1 MKNLPILLLCLFFTL
16 KIYAQSGNTC
26 ADAIPITL
34 PLINNNFTTC
44 NSQNNFNAPSPG
56 SCFLPSETVNQYASG
71 PDMFFYF
78 VPTVSACYNIIPY
91 TASAST
97 NASVFVYE
105 GCPEEF
111 NCVGGSVF
119 FLDGLFLTAGH
130 TYTIIVSNKTELGG
144 NNCIDFQLYITN
156 PDDAPDN
163 DICAGIAPIAGYAN
177 NFNASSCGE
186 PNSWSPELNG
196 IDCAGG
202 DWTSNE
208 NGMWYQ
214 FNNPSTQN
222 VDITA
227 YNINCTGINGND
239 NTLQMGV
246 WTNTGTCDL
255 SQETFVTCLVAV
267 GTGTVSMPNLTA
279 GNYYLFIDGNAA
291 SLCSWSFYS
300 PNICIPP
307 AVTFNTINPDCNT
320 NNGAIQAVIQPNP
333 PPNGVSYSVLWNT
346 GSTNNVINNLGPG
359 SYTVTVTSNSVGQSC
374 ATVATVTLQSTNI
387 QASATNTGP
396 VCINEPVFLSA
407 TGGVSYSWA
416 GSGITAANQNTTN
429 PNVALTAGGV
439 ETYTVTIT
447 DALGCTTTASTTIG
461 IVSFPVQIDAPSIAC
476 LNQNVDLTALGG
488 TSYLWSNP
496 SGSIVSNQATLSI
509 STVTPQSAGT
519 YAVTVTGIAGC
530 TNTATTTLN
539 LGQATAT
546 IIAPNSFCFND
557 TLHLTAT
564 GGSSYLW
571 SGPAGFSS
579 TLPNPII
586 YNTTQFDAGTYGVT
600 VTGTGG
606 CTAMAEQIISLSN
619 VNATASNSS
628 PVCEPNSFQLFAT
641 GGVSYAW
648 SDTHGYTS
656 SDQNP
661 IITDTYMNLSDFYT
675 VTVTNANGCTRTA
688 STMVTVNGINAIVTN
703 NSPVCTGQ
711 TVQLSAN
718 NGVSYSWSGA
728 NGFVSNLPNPTINN
742 ATIANAGTYTVT
754 ITGINGCSTTQTTT
768 VVISQP
774 NITLTAN
781 NNTLCVGK
789 NLSITASGGQ
799 SYNWTL
805 PNNTTYNQDN
815 LTINN
820 VLLTDA
826 GVYNVTAT
834 DSIGCTATESIIIN
848 VTNFATTATNNSP
861 LCIENTLQL
870 NATGGVLYSWQGANN
885 FTSTEQNPIINA
897 ANTANA
903 GTYTVTV
910 TNSNGCITSTT
921 TTVTINQAV
930 ASAST
935 INPACFGNDLLLT
948 ANGGVSYS
956 WAGSNGFSSAQQ
968 NPIISN
974 TTALQTG
981 TYTVTVTNANS
992 CTATAST
999 TANIPALLQAT
1010 IVSQN
1015 VNCFSANNGQATAN
1029 ANGGTGSVAFLWSE
1043 GSTTNS
1049 INQLLPN
1056 TYTLTVTDANGCT
1069 TSTQTQITQPAPI
1082 NINISPTNATCFGNT
1097 GSLSVT
1103 STNGVSPYVYAWNNS
1118 LPPDS
1123 VLQNIAPNNYTL
1135 TVTDANGCTQT
1146 AQTQI
1151 TQPSPIAITANTTN
1165 VLCFGELTGQ
1175 IAANATGG
1183 TGVFSYQW
1191 SNGGSISSALNN
1203 IAAGAYTLTVTDTNQ
1218 CTQTATYNITQ
1229 NTPLQGNIFADE
1241 VLCFGGTTNLFAT
1254 ALGSTMPY
1262 SFVWSDTTQTLPSLL
1277 NVTAGTYTVTIT
1289 DANQCNT
1296 TNQITV
1302 TQPTALNLV
1311 PTNTNVACF
1320 GTSTGSISANA
1331 TNGTPPYSYTWSNT
1345 PQNINSQNN
1354 LSIGT
1359 YSITV
1364 TDANNCSIAQNI
1376 AINQPDSLNI
1386 TANVLPAICYQ
1397 TQTGAI
1403 NTNVSGGS
1411 IPYTYTWS
1419 NNANTPN
1426 LINVLADT
1434 YTLTVSDV
1442 VGCTKSISLTITQ
1455 PDTLIITTSPT
1466 DIVCNGQQTGSIATT
1481 TIGGTTPYFYTWSN
1495 NLPPTPNQTNSLLPN
1510 TYTVTVTDLNGCTS
1524 TSSANINQPTPIAI
1538 TVSTTNAN
1546 CGQANGSATLNVSG
1560 GTGSNYTYTWQ
1571 DNLSTTNTCSNLL
1584 ANVYNVTVTDE
1595 VACTQTI
1602 SVAITN
1608 NNAPQITDTTLV
1620 NTTCTQANGSISL
1633 TVTAIGAV
1641 DYVWSANTNAGNT
1654 PTVSNLLADTYAVT
1668 ITDQNNCNAIAV
1680 FTLTNAPSPQ
1690 LTIQSQ
1696 NNTTC
1701 GFNNGQITANAT
1713 GGTGTLTYQW
1723 SNGGSSSSAQNNLA
1737 AGTYTLTVTD
1747 INQCTD
1753 TISSTIQSSVAPT
1766 IDLLSLVNTS
1776 CNQANGSI
1784 TVSAQNTIG
1793 AITYVWADAVSNS
1806 STASNL
1812 NAGTY
1817 TLTITDQNQCTIL
1830 QNFVIVAEPAPSLSI
1845 TNAQNPTC
1853 EQANGSLT
1861 ATVQNAIGAVSYQ
1874 WNIANANTQTINNLP
1889 EGTYTVTIT
1898 DQLSCTAS
1906 ALASISNQQS
1916 PQIVNNTISPDNCN
1930 QQNGTVQINAIGG
1943 TGALVFVWSDA
1954 VSNTS
1959 TATNL
1964 SSGSY
1969 TVTVTDQNQCFDS
1982 LTVFIPQTSSPQI
1995 SNTQTTNA
2003 NCNQSDGSISITA
2016 TGGTGNLS
2024 YTWSNTPANTPN
2036 LTNLTTGN
2044 YTVTITDEVQCSTT
2058 QTIAVLNNDAPTI
2071 QSIDTTPSTCNN
2083 NNGTAQ
2089 INLTGGTGTLSYVW
2103 TDAVSTTNS
2112 ATNLSAQNYTVT
2124 ITDQSQCS
2132 AIATFTINNQAA
2144 PQVIDTQITNAS
2156 CGNNNGTISITTTGG
2171 TGNLVYTWTDLV
2183 SNTNIANNLSPQTYT
2198 VTITDQNACSTT
2210 TTAVIVNQ
2218 NAPNITDTQIT
2229 NATCGNANGSAT
2241 ITVTGGSPPISYT
2254 WTDAVSTTNTA
2265 NNLSA
2270 QTYTITITDSNQC
2283 SNIVNVVVDDTPSPQ
2298 IDSLQLTPTT
2308 CGSAN
2313 GSITIWASNGTGAL
2327 SYFWA
2332 DAVSGITD
2340 NVANNLSAGTYSV
2353 TITDQN
2359 ACSTNTTAIIVNQN
2373 APNITN
2379 TQITNATCGN
2389 ANGSATITVT
2399 GGTPPISYTWT
2410 DAVSTTNTANNLSA
2424 QTYTITVTDSN
2435 QCSNIVNVVV
2445 DDTPLPQIDSLQ
2457 LTPTTCGSANGSITI
2472 WASNGTGALSYIW
2485 ADAVSSVASA
2495 QNLNAGTYS
2504 VTITDANNCSIN
2516 TTATIAQQDAPTL
2529 SVLFA
2534 TPTNCNTSNGQ
2545 IDMQVT
2551 GGTSP
2556 FVYTWTDAVS
2566 NTNTA
2571 TNLAAGTYTLTVTD
2585 ANNCTATQTANVQ
2598 ATLLAPQAQCSTPTD
2613 STITVTWQTV
2623 LGVDEYI
2630 VIANGQTDT
2639 LSVTTLNY
2647 TIGNLPAD
2655 TTIQILVLAN
2665 GCGITQTDTLSCQ
2678 TLDMPPCLPVS
2689 LQITT
2694 PDSLFCEADD
2704 ALLLTALPTNGVFSG
2719 NGVAD
2724 NTFYPSQ
2731 ANIGDNILTYT
2742 YTAPDNC
2749 IYTSTQTM
2757 MVYPTPNA
2765 SFIGDTIVCIN
2776 QPSLFTFNGIAPQ
2789 NSTYQWLINSTVVG
2803 NDANLQTTFTDTS
2816 TNQISLIVTTQYG
2829 CTDTIS
2835 QPLQIATLTASTI
2848 GDTTVL
2854 FGSSIFLPTTAL
2866 SNLDAPLSYTW
2877 QSATSELSC
2886 YNCDNPQTTI
2896 TQPINTYTL
2905 LVTDSYG
2912 CLATDQVNIAVM
2924 YNNAIII
2931 PSAFS
2936 PNNDLQNDTFGILGH
2951 NIAQYELMIYNRWG
2965 NKVFSYSGTNTNQYW
2980 DGTINGIECEV
2991 GVYVYYANIIF
3002 TNGQQT
3008 IKKGNVTLIR

>member
-1 MKNLPILLLCLFFTL
+1 MKNHLLLILCFFFAI

-26 ADAIPITL
+26 ADAISITL
-34 PLINNNFTTC
+34 PLANNNFTTC
-44 NSQNNFNAPSPG
+44 NNQNNFDAPSPG
-56 SCFLPSETVNQYASG
+56 TCFSPSETVNQYATG
-71 PDMFFYF
+71 ADMFFYF
-78 VPTVSACYNIIPY
+78 VPTISACYNIIPY

-119 FLDGLFLTAGH
+119 FLDGLFLTAGT
-130 TYTIIVSNKTELGG
+130 TYTIIVSNKAEAGG

-156 PDDAPDN
+156 PDNAPPN
-163 DICAGIAPIAGYAN
+163 DICSGVVPIVGDAN

-186 PNSWSPELNG
+186 PNSWAPELNG

-267 GTGTVSMPNLTA
+267 NSGTINMPNLTA
-279 GNYYLFIDGNAA
+279 GNYYLFVDGNAA

-300 PNICIPP
+300 PSICIPP
-307 AVTFNTINPDCNT
+307 VVTFNTINPDCNT
-320 NNGAIQAVIQPNP
+320 NNGVIQAIIQPNP
-333 PPNGVSYSVLWNT
+333 PPNGVSYSLLWST
-346 GSTNNVINNLGPG
+346 GSTSSVINNLSVGT
-359 SYTVTVTSNSVGQSC
+359 YTVTVTSNDVGQSC
-374 ATVATVTLQSTNI
+374 STVATVTLQSTNI

-396 VCINEPVFLSA
+396 VCINQPVLLSA
-407 TGGVSYSWA
+407 AGGVNYSWA
-416 GSGITAANQNTTN
+416 GNGITAANQNTTN

-461 IVSFPVQIDAPSIAC
+461 IVSFPVQIDAPIIAC
-476 LNQNVDLTALGG
+476 LNQSVDLTALGG
-488 TSYLWSNP
+488 TAYTWTNP
-496 SGSIVSNQATLSI
+496 NGSVTSNQATLNI
-509 STVTPQSAGT
+509 SPIVPQNAGT
-519 YAVTVTGIAGC
+519 YTVTVTGVAGC
-530 TNTATTTLN
+530 TNIATTTLS

-546 IIAPNSFCFND
+546 ITAPNSFCFND
-557 TLHLTAT
+557 TLYLDVT
-564 GGSSYLW
+564 GGLSYEW
-571 SGPAGFSS
+571 SGPTGFSS
-579 TLPNPII
+579 SLPNPTI
-586 YNTTQFDAGTYGVT
+586 YNATQFDAGTYMVT

-606 CTAMAEQIISLSN
+606 CTATAEQSINFS
-619 VNATASNSS
+619 NATATAANSS

-641 GGVSYAW
+641 GGVSYQW
-648 SDTHGYTS
+648 SNTNGYTS

-661 IITDTYMNLSDFYT
+661 IVADTYINLSDFYT
-675 VTVTNANGCTRTA
+675 VTVTNASGCTRTA
-688 STMVTVNGINAIVTN
+688 STMVTVNGVNATVTN
-703 NSPVCTGQ
+703 NNPVCTGQ
-711 TVQLSAN
+711 TIQLSAN
-718 NGVSYSWSGA
+718 NGTSYSWNGVG
-728 NGFVSNLPNPTINN
+728 GFVSNLSNPTINN
-742 ATIANAGTYTVT
+742 ATLANAGTYTVT
-754 ITGINGCSTTQTTT
+754 ITGVNGCSTIKTTT
-768 VVISQP
+768 VVVSQP
-774 NITLTAN
+774 TITLTAN
-781 NNTLCVGK
+781 NNTVCTGQS
-789 NLSITASGGQ
+789 LSITAS
-799 SYNWTL
+799 SANTYNWIL
-805 PNNTTYNQDN
+805 PDNTTYNQAN

-820 VLLTDA
+820 VQPINA

-834 DSIGCTATESIIIN
+834 DSIGCIASESIVINIANFTATAN
-848 VTNFATTATNNSP
+848 NNSP
-861 LCIENTLQL
+861 LCSGNTLQL
-870 NATGGVLYSWQGANN
+870 NATGGVLYSWQGPDN
-885 FTSTEQNPIINA
+885 FTSTLQNPTINA
-897 ANTANA
+897 TTTANA

-910 TNSNGCITSTT
+910 TNNNGCTALAT
-921 TTVTINQAV
+921 TTVIINQAL
-930 ASAST
+930 ASANT
-935 INPACFGNDLLLT
+935 INPLCLSNDLLLT
-948 ANGGVSYS
+948 ANGGISYI
-956 WAGSNGFSSAQQ
+956 WAGDNGFSSAQQ

-1056 TYTLTVTDANGCT
+1056 TYTLTVTDANNCT
-1069 TSTQTQITQPAPI
+1069 ATTQTQITQPAPI
-1082 NINISPTNATCFGNT
+1082 NININPTNATCFGNT
-1097 GSLSVT
+1097 GSLT
-1103 STNGVSPYVYAWNNS
+1103 ATTTGGVSPYVYTWSNS

-1123 VLQNIAPNNYTL
+1123 VLQNVAPNNYTL

-1151 TQPSPIAITANTTN
+1151 TQPNPITITADTINI
-1165 VLCFGELTGQ
+1165 LCFGTSTGQ
-1175 IAANATGG
+1175 IIANATGG
-1183 TGVFSYQW
+1183 IGAFSYQW
-1191 SNGGSISSALNN
+1191 SNSTDTTSAQNN
-1203 IAAGAYTLTVTDTNQ
+1203 LTVGTYTLTVTDTNQ
-1218 CTQTATYNITQ
+1218 CTASAIYNITQ
-1229 NTPLQGNIFADE
+1229 NTPLQTTILADT
-1241 VLCFGGTTNLFAT
+1241 VFCFGNTTNLYT
-1254 ALGSTMPY
+1254 TVLGSTPPY
-1262 SFVWSDTTQTLPSLL
+1262 SFVWSNAAQTSSTLL
-1277 NVTAGTYTVTIT
+1277 NVLADTYTVTIT
-1289 DANQCNT
+1289 DANQCST

-1302 TQPTALNLV
+1302 AQPTALNL
-1311 PTNTNVACF
+1311 TLTKTDVACF
-1320 GTSTGSISANA
+1320 DTPTGNISANA
-1331 TNGTPPYSYTWSNT
+1331 TNASPPYNYTWSNT
-1345 PQNINSQNN
+1345 PQNINTQNN
-1354 LSIGT
+1354 LSTGT
-1359 YSITV
+1359 YTLTV
-1364 TDANNCSIAQNI
+1364 TDTNGCSIAQNI

-1386 TANVLPAICYQ
+1386 TANILPAGCYQ
-1397 TQTGAI
+1397 TPTGAI
-1403 NTNVSGGS
+1403 NTNVSGGT

-1455 PDTLIITTSPT
+1455 PDTLIVTTSPT
-1466 DIVCNGQQTGSIATT
+1466 NIVCNGQQTGSIATT
-1481 TIGGTTPYFYTWSN
+1481 TTGGVNPYFYTWSN
-1495 NLPPTPNQTNSLLPN
+1495 SLPPTSNQTNSLLPN
-1510 TYTVTVTDLNGCTS
+1510 TYTVTVSDLNGCTS

-1546 CGQANGSATLNVSG
+1546 CGQASGSATLTVSG

-1584 ANVYNVTVTDE
+1584 ANVYNVTITDE

-1602 SVAITN
+1602 SLAINN

-1620 NTTCTQANGSISL
+1620 NTTCGQANGSITL
-1633 TVTAIGAV
+1633 TVMGIGAI
-1641 DYVWSANTNAGNT
+1641 DYVWSANANAGNT

-1680 FTLTNAPSPQ
+1680 YALTDAPSPQ
-1690 LTIQSQ
+1690 LSIQSQ

-1701 GFNNGQITANAT
+1701 GFNNGQITANAV
-1713 GGTGTLTYQW
+1713 GGTGTLSYQW
-1723 SNGGSSSSAQNNLA
+1723 SNGGSTSSAQNNLA

-1784 TVSAQNTIG
+1784 TIATQNTIG
-1793 AITYVWADAVSNS
+1793 AVTYIWSDAVSNN
-1806 STASNL
+1806 STVSNL

-1830 QNFVIVAEPAPSLSI
+1830 QSFVVVAEPAPSLSI

-1889 EGTYTVTIT
+1889 EGTYIVTIT

-1906 ALASISNQQS
+1906 ALATISNQQS
-1916 PQIVNNTISPDNCN
+1916 PQIVNSTISPDNCN
-1930 QQNGTVQINAIGG
+1930 QQNGTAQINTIGG

-1959 TATNL
+1959 TAINL

-1969 TVTVTDQNQCFDS
+1969 TVTITDQNQCSDS
-1982 LTVFIPQTSSPQI
+1982 LTVFVPQTSSPQI

-2003 NCNQSDGSISITA
+2003 SCNQANGSISITA

-2044 YTVTITDEVQCSTT
+2044 YTVTVTDEVQCSAT
-2058 QTIAVLNNDAPTI
+2058 QTIVVLNNNAPSVQTI
-2071 QSIDTTPSTCNN
+2071 NTTPSTCNN

-2089 INLTGGTGTLSYVW
+2089 IDVIGGTGTLSYVW

-2132 AIATFTINNQAA
+2132 VIATVTINNQAA
-2144 PQVIDTQITNAS
+2144 PQITNTQTINAT
-2156 CGNNNGTISITTTGG
+2156 CGNNNGSITLTTTGG

-2183 SNTNIANNLSPQTYT
+2183 STTNTANNLSPQTYT
-2198 VTITDQNACSTT
+2198 VTITDQNGCNTN
-2210 TTAVIVNQ
+2210 TTAIIVNQ
-2218 NAPNITDTQIT
+2218 NAPQITDTQVS

-2241 ITVTGGSPPISYT
+2241 ITVTGGISPINYT

-2283 SNIVNVVVDDTPSPQ
+2283 SNVVN
-2298 IDSLQLTPTT
+2298 I
-2308 CGSAN
+2308 
-2313 GSITIWASNGTGAL
+2313 
-2327 SYFWA
+2327 
-2332 DAVSGITD
+2332 
-2340 NVANNLSAGTYSV
+2340 
-2353 TITDQN
+2353 
-2359 ACSTNTTAIIVNQN
+2359 
-2373 APNITN
+2373 
-2379 TQITNATCGN
+2379 
-2389 ANGSATITVT
+2389 
-2399 GGTPPISYTWT
+2399 
-2410 DAVSTTNTANNLSA
+2410 
-2424 QTYTITVTDSN
+2424 
-2435 QCSNIVNVVV
+2435 VV
-2445 DDTPLPQIDSLQ
+2445 DDTPLPQIDSLW
-2457 LTPTTCGSANGSITI
+2457 LSPATCGNANGSVTV
-2472 WASNGTGALSYIW
+2472 WASSGTGALSYVW
-2485 ADAVSSVASA
+2485 ADAVSNGASA

-2534 TPTNCNTSNGQ
+2534 TPTNCNTNNGQ

-2566 NTNTA
+2566 TINTA
-2571 TNLAAGTYTLTVTD
+2571 INLSAGTYTLTITD
-2585 ANNCTATQTANVQ
+2585 ANNCTAIQTADVQ
-2598 ATLLAPQAQCSTPTD
+2598 PILLTPQAQCSTQTD
-2613 STITVTWQTV
+2613 STITITWQAV

-2639 LSVTTLNY
+2639 LSATTLSY
-2647 TIGNLPAD
+2647 TISNLPAD
-2655 TTIQILVLAN
+2655 TTIQLLVSAV
-2665 GCGITQTDTLSCQ
+2665 GCGITQTDTISCQ
-2678 TLDMPPCLPVS
+2678 TLDSSPCLPLSV
-2689 LQITT
+2689 QITM
-2694 PDSLFCEADD
+2694 PDSLFCETDD
-2704 ALLLTALPTNGVFSG
+2704 VVLLTAIPTSGVFSG
-2719 NGVAD
+2719 NGVAGD
-2724 NTFYPSQ
+2724 AFYPSQ

-2749 IYTSTQTM
+2749 IYTNTQTM
-2757 MVYPTPNA
+2757 TVYENPNA

-2776 QPSLFTFNGIAPQ
+2776 QSSLFTFNGIAPQ
-2789 NSTYQWLINSTVVG
+2789 NSTYQWVINNVAVENG
-2803 NDANLQTTFTDTS
+2803 ANLQTTFTDTS
-2816 TNQISLIVTTQYG
+2816 ANEISLIVTTQYG
-2829 CTDTIS
+2829 CADTIS
-2835 QPLQIATLTASTI
+2835 QPLQIATLTANTI
-2848 GDTTVL
+2848 NDTTVL
-2854 FGSSIFLPTTAL
+2854 FGSSIFLPTIAL
-2866 SNLDAPLSYTW
+2866 SNIDAGLSYMW

-2886 YNCDNPQTTI
+2886 YNCDNPETTI

-2905 LVTDSYG
+2905 VVTDSYG
-2912 CLATDQVNIAVM
+2912 CLATDQVNIMAMYSNAV
-2924 YNNAIII
+2924 II
-2931 PSAFS
+2931 PNAFS
-2936 PNNDLQNDTFGILGH
+2936 PNNDLQNDTFGIFGH
-2951 NIAQYELMIYNRWG
+2951 NIAQYQLSIYNRWG

-2980 DGTINGIECEV
+2980 DGTVNGIECEV
-2991 GVYVYYANIIF
+2991 GVYVYHANIIF

-3008 IKKGNVTLIR
+3008 LKKGNVTLIR

>member
-1 MKNLPILLLCLFFTL
+1 
-16 KIYAQSGNTC
+16 
-26 ADAIPITL
+26 
-34 PLINNNFTTC
+34 
-44 NSQNNFNAPSPG
+44 
-56 SCFLPSETVNQYASG
+56 
-71 PDMFFYF
+71 
-78 VPTVSACYNIIPY
+78 
-91 TASAST
+91 
-97 NASVFVYE
+97 
-105 GCPEEF
+105 
-111 NCVGGSVF
+111 
-119 FLDGLFLTAGH
+119 
-130 TYTIIVSNKTELGG
+130 
-144 NNCIDFQLYITN
+144 LYITN

-346 GSTNNVINNLGPG
+346 GSTNNVINNLSAGT
-359 SYTVTVTSNSVGQSC
+359 YTVTVTSNSVGQSC

-519 YAVTVTGIAGC
+519 YTVTVTGIAGC

-606 CTAMAEQIISLSN
+606 CTAMAEQIITLSN

-718 NGVSYSWSGA
+718 NGVSYNWSGA
-728 NGFVSNLPNPTINN
+728 DGFVSNLPNPTINN
-742 ATIANAGTYTVT
+742 VTIANAGIYTVT

-897 ANTANA
+897 VNTANA

-935 INPACFGNDLLLT
+935 INPACLGNDLLLM

-1056 TYTLTVTDANGCT
+1056 TYTLTVTDANNCT
-1069 TSTQTQITQPAPI
+1069 ATTQTQITQPVPI
-1082 NINISPTNATCFGNT
+1082 NININPTNATCFGNT

-1218 CTQTATYNITQ
+1218 CTATATYNITQ

-1262 SFVWSDTTQTLPSLL
+1262 SFAWSDTTQTLPSLL

-1289 DANQCNT
+1289 DANQCST

-1311 PTNTNVACF
+1311 LTNTNVACF

-1359 YSITV
+1359 YTLNV

-1397 TQTGAI
+1397 TQTGSI

-1419 NNANTPN
+1419 NSTNTPN

-1434 YTLTVSDV
+1434 YALTVSDV

-1538 TVSTTNAN
+1538 TVSATNAN
-1546 CGQANGSATLNVSG
+1546 CGQATGSATLNVSG

-1595 VACTQTI
+1595 AACTQTI
-1602 SVAITN
+1602 SLAINN

-1641 DYVWSANTNAGNT
+1641 DYVWSANANAGNT
-1654 PTVSNLLADTYAVT
+1654 PTISNLLADTYTVT

-1680 FTLTNAPSPQ
+1680 YTLTDETSPQ
-1690 LTIQSQ
+1690 ISIQSQ

-1784 TVSAQNTIG
+1784 TIATQNTTG

-1812 NAGTY
+1812 NVGTY
-1817 TLTITDQNQCTIL
+1817 TVTITDQNQCTIL
-1830 QNFVIVAEPAPSLSI
+1830 QSFVVVAEPAPSLSI

-1861 ATVQNAIGAVSYQ
+1861 ATVQNGFGAITYQ
-1874 WNIANANTQTINNLP
+1874 WSIANANTQTINNLP
-1889 EGTYTVTIT
+1889 EGTYIVTIT

-2016 TGGTGNLS
+2016 TGGTGVLS
-2024 YTWSNTPANTPN
+2024 YAWSNTPANTPN

-2071 QSIDTTPSTCNN
+2071 QSINTTSSTCNN

-2089 INLTGGTGTLSYVW
+2089 IDVIGGTGTLSYVW

-2112 ATNLSAQNYTVT
+2112 AANLSAQNYTVT

-2132 AIATFTINNQAA
+2132 VIATFTINNQAA
-2144 PQVIDTQITNAS
+2144 PQITNTQTTNAT
-2156 CGNNNGTISITTTGG
+2156 CGNNNGSIMITTTGG

-2210 TTAVIVNQ
+2210 TTATIVNQ
-2218 NAPNITDTQIT
+2218 NAPNITNTQIT

-2241 ITVTGGSPPISYT
+2241 ITVTDGTPPISYT

-2270 QTYTITITDSNQC
+2270 QTYTITVTDSNQC
-2283 SNIVNVVVDDTPSPQ
+2283 SNIVNIVVDDTPLPQ

-2327 SYFWA
+2327 SYIWA

-2359 ACSTNTTAIIVNQN
+2359 TCSTNTTAIIVNQN

-2435 QCSNIVNVVV
+2435 QCSNVVNVVV

-2457 LTPTTCGSANGSITI
+2457 LSPATCSSANGSITI
-2472 WASNGTGALSYIW
+2472 WASSGTGALSYVW
-2485 ADAVSSVASA
+2485 ADAVSSGASA

-2504 VTITDANNCSIN
+2504 VTITDANNCSIS
-2516 TTATIAQQDAPTL
+2516 TTAAIVQQDVPAL
-2529 SVLFA
+2529 NVLLI

-2551 GGTSP
+2551 GGTNP

-2566 NTNTA
+2566 TTNTA

-2598 ATLLAPQAQCSTPTD
+2598 ATLLAPQAQCSTQTD
-2613 STITVTWQTV
+2613 STIAITWQTV
-2623 LGVDEYI
+2623 LGADEYI
-2630 VIANGQTDT
+2630 VTANGQTISLLNTT
-2639 LSVTTLNY
+2639 LSY

-2655 TTIQILVLAN
+2655 TSIQILVSAAA
-2665 GCGITQTDTLSCQ
+2665 CGITQTDTLSCQ

-2694 PDSLFCEADD
+2694 PDSLFCEVDD

-2742 YTAPDNC
+2742 YTTPDNC

-2757 MVYPTPNA
+2757 TVYPTPNA

-2776 QPSLFTFNGIAPQ
+2776 QPSLFTFNGIVPQ
-2789 NSTYQWLINSTVVG
+2789 NSTYQWLINSIVAG
-2803 NDANLQTTFTDTS
+2803 NDCQL
-2816 TNQISLIVTTQYG
+2816 TNYFYRYE
-2829 CTDTIS
+2829 C
-2835 QPLQIATLTASTI
+2835 QP
-2848 GDTTVL
+2848 
-2854 FGSSIFLPTTAL
+2854 
-2866 SNLDAPLSYTW
+2866 N
-2877 QSATSELSC
+2877 
-2886 YNCDNPQTTI
+2886 
-2896 TQPINTYTL
+2896 
-2905 LVTDSYG
+2905 
-2912 CLATDQVNIAVM
+2912 
-2924 YNNAIII
+2924 
-2931 PSAFS
+2931 
-2936 PNNDLQNDTFGILGH
+2936 
-2951 NIAQYELMIYNRWG
+2951 
-2965 NKVFSYSGTNTNQYW
+2965 
-2980 DGTINGIECEV
+2980 
-2991 GVYVYYANIIF
+2991 
-3002 TNGQQT
+3002 
-3008 IKKGNVTLIR
+3008 

>member
-78 VPTVSACYNIIPY
+78 VPTVSACYNIVPY

-111 NCVGGSVF
+111 NCIGGSVF

-346 GSTNNVINNLGPG
+346 GSTNNVINNLSAGT
-359 SYTVTVTSNSVGQSC
+359 YTVTVTSNSVGQSC

-519 YAVTVTGIAGC
+519 YTVTVTGIAGC

-606 CTAMAEQIISLSN
+606 CTAMAEQIITLSN

-718 NGVSYSWSGA
+718 NGVSYNWSGA
-728 NGFVSNLPNPTINN
+728 DGFVSNLPNPTINN
-742 ATIANAGTYTVT
+742 VTIANAGIYTVT

-897 ANTANA
+897 VNTANA

-935 INPACFGNDLLLT
+935 INPACLGNDLLLM

-1056 TYTLTVTDANGCT
+1056 TYTLTVTDANNCT
-1069 TSTQTQITQPAPI
+1069 ATTQTQITQPVPI
-1082 NINISPTNATCFGNT
+1082 NININPTNATCFGNT

-1218 CTQTATYNITQ
+1218 CTATATYNITQ

-1262 SFVWSDTTQTLPSLL
+1262 SFAWSDTTQTLPSLL

-1289 DANQCNT
+1289 DANQCST

-1311 PTNTNVACF
+1311 LTNTNVACF

-1359 YSITV
+1359 YTLNV

-1397 TQTGAI
+1397 TQTGSI

-1419 NNANTPN
+1419 NSTNTPN

-1434 YTLTVSDV
+1434 YALTVSDV

-1546 CGQANGSATLNVSG
+1546 CGQATGSATLNVSG

-1595 VACTQTI
+1595 AACTQTI
-1602 SVAITN
+1602 SLAITN

-1641 DYVWSANTNAGNT
+1641 DYVWSANANAGNT
-1654 PTVSNLLADTYAVT
+1654 PTISNLLADTYAVT

-1680 FTLTNAPSPQ
+1680 YTLTDAPSPQ

-1747 INQCTD
+1747 TNQCTD
-1753 TISSTIQSSVAPT
+1753 TISSTIQASVAPT
-1766 IDLLSLVNTS
+1766 ISATYLVNTS

-1784 TVSAQNTIG
+1784 TVSTQNTIG

-1812 NAGTY
+1812 NVGTY

-1830 QNFVIVAEPAPSLSI
+1830 QSFVLVAEPAPSLSI

-1874 WNIANANTQTINNLP
+1874 WSIANANTQTINNLP

-1930 QQNGTVQINAIGG
+1930 QQNGTVQINATGG

-1954 VSNTS
+1954 SKQ
-1959 TATNL
+1959 
-1964 SSGSY
+1964 Y
-1969 TVTVTDQNQCFDS
+1969 
-1982 LTVFIPQTSSPQI
+1982 
-1995 SNTQTTNA
+1995 
-2003 NCNQSDGSISITA
+2003 
-2016 TGGTGNLS
+2016 
-2024 YTWSNTPANTPN
+2024 
-2036 LTNLTTGN
+2036 
-2044 YTVTITDEVQCSTT
+2044 
-2058 QTIAVLNNDAPTI
+2058 LNSH
-2071 QSIDTTPSTCNN
+2071 Q
-2083 NNGTAQ
+2083 
-2089 INLTGGTGTLSYVW
+2089 
-2103 TDAVSTTNS
+2103 
-2112 ATNLSAQNYTVT
+2112 
-2124 ITDQSQCS
+2124 
-2132 AIATFTINNQAA
+2132 FK
-2144 PQVIDTQITNAS
+2144 
-2156 CGNNNGTISITTTGG
+2156 
-2171 TGNLVYTWTDLV
+2171 
-2183 SNTNIANNLSPQTYT
+2183 
-2198 VTITDQNACSTT
+2198 
-2210 TTAVIVNQ
+2210 
-2218 NAPNITDTQIT
+2218 
-2229 NATCGNANGSAT
+2229 
-2241 ITVTGGSPPISYT
+2241 
-2254 WTDAVSTTNTA
+2254 
-2265 NNLSA
+2265 
-2270 QTYTITITDSNQC
+2270 
-2283 SNIVNVVVDDTPSPQ
+2283 
-2298 IDSLQLTPTT
+2298 
-2308 CGSAN
+2308 
-2313 GSITIWASNGTGAL
+2313 
-2327 SYFWA
+2327 
-2332 DAVSGITD
+2332 
-2340 NVANNLSAGTYSV
+2340 
-2353 TITDQN
+2353 
-2359 ACSTNTTAIIVNQN
+2359 
-2373 APNITN
+2373 
-2379 TQITNATCGN
+2379 
-2389 ANGSATITVT
+2389 
-2399 GGTPPISYTWT
+2399 
-2410 DAVSTTNTANNLSA
+2410 
-2424 QTYTITVTDSN
+2424 
-2435 QCSNIVNVVV
+2435 
-2445 DDTPLPQIDSLQ
+2445 
-2457 LTPTTCGSANGSITI
+2457 
-2472 WASNGTGALSYIW
+2472 
-2485 ADAVSSVASA
+2485 
-2495 QNLNAGTYS
+2495 
-2504 VTITDANNCSIN
+2504 
-2516 TTATIAQQDAPTL
+2516 
-2529 SVLFA
+2529 
-2534 TPTNCNTSNGQ
+2534 
-2545 IDMQVT
+2545 
-2551 GGTSP
+2551 
-2556 FVYTWTDAVS
+2556 
-2566 NTNTA
+2566 
-2571 TNLAAGTYTLTVTD
+2571 
-2585 ANNCTATQTANVQ
+2585 
-2598 ATLLAPQAQCSTPTD
+2598 
-2613 STITVTWQTV
+2613 
-2623 LGVDEYI
+2623 
-2630 VIANGQTDT
+2630 
-2639 LSVTTLNY
+2639 
-2647 TIGNLPAD
+2647 
-2655 TTIQILVLAN
+2655 
-2665 GCGITQTDTLSCQ
+2665 
-2678 TLDMPPCLPVS
+2678 
-2689 LQITT
+2689 
-2694 PDSLFCEADD
+2694 
-2704 ALLLTALPTNGVFSG
+2704 
-2719 NGVAD
+2719 
-2724 NTFYPSQ
+2724 
-2731 ANIGDNILTYT
+2731 
-2742 YTAPDNC
+2742 
-2749 IYTSTQTM
+2749 
-2757 MVYPTPNA
+2757 
-2765 SFIGDTIVCIN
+2765 
-2776 QPSLFTFNGIAPQ
+2776 
-2789 NSTYQWLINSTVVG
+2789 
-2803 NDANLQTTFTDTS
+2803 
-2816 TNQISLIVTTQYG
+2816 
-2829 CTDTIS
+2829 
-2835 QPLQIATLTASTI
+2835 
-2848 GDTTVL
+2848 
-2854 FGSSIFLPTTAL
+2854 FG
-2866 SNLDAPLSYTW
+2866 
-2877 QSATSELSC
+2877 
-2886 YNCDNPQTTI
+2886 
-2896 TQPINTYTL
+2896 
-2905 LVTDSYG
+2905 
-2912 CLATDQVNIAVM
+2912 
-2924 YNNAIII
+2924 
-2931 PSAFS
+2931 
-2936 PNNDLQNDTFGILGH
+2936 
-2951 NIAQYELMIYNRWG
+2951 
-2965 NKVFSYSGTNTNQYW
+2965 
-2980 DGTINGIECEV
+2980 
-2991 GVYVYYANIIF
+2991 
-3002 TNGQQT
+3002 
-3008 IKKGNVTLIR
+3008 